1 MNRIWKKSAAVT
13 LLSIVL
19 LTSAYPV
26 LASDNTVTT
35 EGSAI
40 AQIAQARYSLNPSI
54 EVEIKSILNESTL
67 EGTKLG
73 AVVRMHNTSSKVTR
87 VPEYELRLRT
97 ADGVEYTLQSSS
109 KNAKS
114 LQPKAQQEL
123 SYLTIIDQ
131 SEEIE
136 LSQISWV
143 NVDMYVYPKK
153 ETALLTL
160 PVDTSNSW
168 KGSNSLITNQ
178 TAILKWGE
186 TFTLAALNSPIVYR
200 TKDIHLEFVD
210 KKPVTIVQIEAS
222 NPAKERQTVPVF
234 TMDGKTV
241 SQVFVGKRVEG
252 AIILEPGEKQY
263 LHMLIPTELGSSLS
277 SLNVLTPEKFSAGG
291 EDKSYS
297 IGRLSILLPDN
308 ATSAIP
314 AAAYELGKPMQLDPL
329 NQKIH
334 KSMDVS
340 LVELHIK
347 ENDADGFQTTVA
359 KFKLTNRS
367 ERPLPVPV
375 FQTEIASKDGYTY
388 SGSRQSATAL
398 NIVPNASYVVS
409 YSFALPAS
417 ETGEGLRLSLYDKQ
431 TTGDY
436 SYNSIL
442 ASYQVAALSD
452 YDDKLLKVYPFDVKV
467 DDWSLSA
474 QYSPMTGYNYKLK
487 LFLGLTQDKQVLS
500 DANSNKLEFDVFDST
515 DNMIGSTIK
524 GFTGANRL
532 QSGENNI
539 NLNATSEQL
548 AFPVHI
554 NVYEV
559 FTNENG
565 ETAKR
570 LLTTFKQ

>member
-1 MNRIWKKSAAVT
+1 MNRSWKKTAAAA
-13 LLSIVL
+13 LLSALL
-19 LTSAYPV
+19 LTTAYPV
-26 LASDNTVTT
+26 WASDPVSG
-35 EGSAI
+35 EGTPVAQS
-40 AQIAQARYSLNPSI
+40 AQIRYSLNPSI

-73 AVVRMHNTSSKVTR
+73 AVIRMHNTSSKVTR
-87 VPEYELRLRT
+87 VPEYELRVRT
-97 ADGVEYTLQSSS
+97 ADGVEYTLQPSS

-131 SEEIE
+131 SEETE

-143 NVDMYVYPKK
+143 DVDMYVYPKK
-153 ETALLTL
+153 ETTLLTL

-168 KGSNSLITNQ
+168 KGSNSVITNQ
-178 TAILKWGE
+178 TAIFKWGE
-186 TFTLAALNSPIVYR
+186 AFTLPVLSSPIVYR

-210 KKPVTIVQIEAS
+210 KKPVSIVQIEAS
-222 NPAKERQTVPVF
+222 NPAKDRQTVPAF
-234 TMDGKTV
+234 TMDGKTE
-241 SQVFVGKRVEG
+241 SQVFVGKRAEG

-263 LHMLIPTELGSSLS
+263 LHMLIPIELGSSLN
-277 SLNVLTPEKFSAGG
+277 SLNVLTPEKFFAGG

-297 IGRLSILLPDN
+297 IGRLNILLPGN
-308 ATSAIP
+308 ATSTIA
-314 AAAYELGKPMQLDPL
+314 AAAYEFGKPMQLDPL

-347 ENDADGFQTTVA
+347 ENDADGFQTAVA

-375 FQTEIASKDGYTY
+375 FQTELASKDGYTY

-417 ETGEGLRLSLYDKQ
+417 ETGEGLKLSLYDKQ
-431 TTGDY
+431 TTGED

-442 ASYQVAALSD
+442 ASYQVAAQSD

-467 DDWSLSA
+467 DDWTIVA
-474 QYSPMTGYNYKLK
+474 QYSQMTGYDYKLK
-487 LFLGLTQDKQVLS
+487 LFLALTQDKQVLS
-500 DANSNKLEFDVFDST
+500 DANSSKLEFDVFDST
-515 DNMIGSTIK
+515 DNLIGSTIK

-548 AFPVHI
+548 AYPVHI